1 VQTRRLGSTGPELTT
16 VGFGSWALGGSWQ
29 YGWGPQ
35 DDEESI
41 VAIRHAVER
50 GVNWVDTAA
59 VYGYGHSERVVGRAV
74 SQFKVGEDV
83 LVFTKCGERYVDE
96 DGTELGGLRAA
107 SIREECER
115 SLKRLGLER
124 IDLYQF
130 HWPDPDTLV
139 EESWSTMAELVDEGK
154 VRWIG
159 VCNFTVELLERCEAI
174 RHVDSSQP
182 PLNLLNRAARDH
194 VIPWCEA
201 RGTGVIAYSPMASG
215 LLTGA
220 FSAERVEQL
229 AEDDW
234 RRRDAMFQEPRLSQ
248 ALALV
253 ERLRPIADR
262 LGCSLA
268 TLAVAWALTVPSVT
282 GAIVGARR
290 VSQVDDWLA
299 ASDLELE
306 ADVVREL
313 EQLLAA

>member
-1 VQTRRLGSTGPELTT
+1 MQTRRLGSNGTEITT

-35 DDEESI
+35 DDDESI
-41 VAIRHAVER
+41 AAIRHAVER

-59 VYGYGHSERVVGRAV
+59 VYGYGHSEQVVGRAL
-74 SQFKVGEDV
+74 SSFKVGEEV

-115 SLKRLGLER
+115 SLRRLGVER

-130 HWPDPDTLV
+130 HWPDPDTPV

-182 PLNLLNRAARDH
+182 PLSLLTRGARDD
-194 VIPWCEA
+194 VIPWCRDHA
-201 RGTGVIAYSPMASG
+201 TGVIVYSPMASG

-220 FSAERVEQL
+220 FSKERVDQL

-234 RRRDAMFQEPRLSQ
+234 RRRDAAFQEPRLSQ
-248 ALALV
+248 SLALV
-253 ERLRPIADR
+253 DRLRPIADR

-268 TLAVAWALTVPSVT
+268 SLAVAWTLSVPGVT

-290 VSQVDDWLA
+290 PDQVDDWLA
-299 ASDLELE
+299 AGE
-306 ADVVREL
+306 REL
-313 EQLLAA
+313 GPEVVDEIEQLLDA